1 MHFTPPITDR
11 KIRFALVG
19 CGRIAQNHFAAMEK
33 HADRCEV
40 VDVCDINPAA
50 LTAAVE
56 KTGARGHSRLA
67 DLLKHTTADC
77 VILTTPSGLHPMQ
90 AIEVAEAGKHVL
102 VEKPIAL
109 SVDEVDQM
117 AAAARDNH
125 VIIQE
130 AFMYRFNP
138 QTVKVNQLMADGV
151 LGELRFMRSGFQ
163 HIHNRADDYRLK
175 PEFGGGVLWDMG
187 CYPVSFFQMI
197 TGSAPIRVTA
207 NKQIGPTGIDRAFFA
222 TMQFLKN
229 VTSQLAISFDLPS
242 YANVEL
248 HGTEGILFVSSPFK
262 QRGPTGII
270 LKRGKGFQNF
280 AFNTKDPFTAE
291 VESMAQAVS
300 GKAEVVVSLHESRRT
315 VSTIRMLHEAAAQ

>member
-1 MHFTPPITDR
+1 MKNKTRWGILSTAAITDQFIPAIKNHKHSELAAIASR
-11 KIRFALVG
+11 NISKADEAARQWKISRSYGNYQALLDDPEIDIVY
-19 CGRIAQNHFAAMEK
+19 IPLPNHLHLEWTLKAA
-33 HADRCEV
+33 R
-40 VDVCDINPAA
+40 
-50 LTAAVE
+50 
-56 KTGARGHSRLA
+56 
-67 DLLKHTTADC
+67 
-77 VILTTPSGLHPMQ
+77 
-90 AIEVAEAGKHVL
+90 AGKHVL

-207 NKQIGPTGIDRAFFA
+207 NKQVGPTGIDRAFFA

-280 AFNTKDPFTAE
+280 SFNTKDPFTAE

-300 GKAEVVVSLHESRRT
+300 GEAEVVVSLHESRRT
-315 VSTIRMLHEAAAQ
+315 VSTIRILHEAAAQ

>member
-1 MHFTPPITDR
+1 MKNKTRWGI
-11 KIRFALVG
+11 LS
-19 CGRIAQNHFAAMEK
+19 
-33 HADRCEV
+33 
-40 VDVCDINPAA
+40 
-50 LTAAVE
+50 TAAITEQLIPAIKNHKQSEIVAIASRNISKADE
-56 KTGARGHSRLA
+56 AARQWKISRSYGSYQA
-67 DLLKHTTADC
+67 LLDDPNIDIVYIPLPNH
-77 VILTTPSGLHPMQ
+77 LHLEWTLK
-90 AIEVAEAGKHVL
+90 AARAGKHVL

-130 AFMYRFNP
+130 GFMYRFHP
-138 QTVKVNQLMADGV
+138 QTVKVNELMADGV

-207 NKQIGPTGIDRAFFA
+207 NKQVGQTGIDRAFFA
-222 TMQFLKN
+222 TMHFLKN

-280 AFNTKDPFTAE
+280 SFNTKDPFTAE
-291 VESMAQAVS
+291 VESMAQAVY
-300 GKAEVVVSLHESRRT
+300 GEAEVVVSLHESRRT

>member
-1 MHFTPPITDR
+1 
-11 KIRFALVG
+11 
-19 CGRIAQNHFAAMEK
+19 
-33 HADRCEV
+33 
-40 VDVCDINPAA
+40 
-50 LTAAVE
+50 
-56 KTGARGHSRLA
+56 
-67 DLLKHTTADC
+67 
-77 VILTTPSGLHPMQ
+77 
-90 AIEVAEAGKHVL
+90 
-102 VEKPIAL
+102 
-109 SVDEVDQM
+109 
-117 AAAARDNH
+117 
-125 VIIQE
+125 
-130 AFMYRFNP
+130 MYRFNP

>member
-1 MHFTPPITDR
+1 MKNKTRWGILSTAAITDQFIPAIKNHKHSELAAIASR
-11 KIRFALVG
+11 NISKADEAARQWKISRSYGDYQSLLDDPEIDIVY
-19 CGRIAQNHFAAMEK
+19 IPLPNHLHLEWTLKAA
-33 HADRCEV
+33 R
-40 VDVCDINPAA
+40 
-50 LTAAVE
+50 
-56 KTGARGHSRLA
+56 
-67 DLLKHTTADC
+67 
-77 VILTTPSGLHPMQ
+77 
-90 AIEVAEAGKHVL
+90 AGKHVL